1 MEWRPT
7 EVTVA
12 FKCAFTFY
20 KQPSSI
26 YWLSPGAKSCRRWDP
41 LLRGFYILKH
51 SPLCIKTH
59 RHKCDLKTHDM
70 FSSNLPCFMLQ
81 YDLQMGNIL
90 PYCDNTVNWNHTSN
104 CIWSK
109 LAKTNSGSGNTALPA
124 VATHRTPT
132 VEAHQISTDTGNPC
146 FLHQTRPA
154 LPLLVT
160 TWPDVAASDHLL
172 LCDKQPKPLSKL
184 SI

>member
-1 MEWRPT
+1 MWFENTW
-7 EVTVA
+7 
-12 FKCAFTFY
+12 
-20 KQPSSI
+20 
-26 YWLSPGAKSCRRWDP
+26 
-41 LLRGFYILKH
+41 YIQC
-51 SPLCIKTH
+51 ST
-59 RHKCDLKTHDM
+59 
-70 FSSNLPCFMLQ
+70 LPCFMLQ

-90 PYCDNTVNWNHTSN
+90 PHCDNTVKWNHTSQ

-109 LAKTNSGSGNTALPA
+109 LAKTNSGSGNTYTQCISSKLAKINSGSGNTALPA

-132 VEAHQISTDTGNPC
+132 VEAPQISTDTGNPC

-160 TWPDVAASDHLL
+160 TWSDVAALDHLL
-172 LCDKQPKPLSKL
+172 LCDNQPKPLSKL